1 MSDII
6 ELLSGKKLPWKSR
19 ITQERRKKETYCAML
34 AIEKYV
40 SFIKDTMNSTFLT
53 RNYFKSSLSDENISH
68 DDKLTMNLLT
78 FFNNTLF
85 SWHEIFI

>member
-1 MSDII
+1 
-6 ELLSGKKLPWKSR
+6 
-19 ITQERRKKETYCAML
+19 ML

-85 SWHEIFI
+85 S